1 MFSLTPGM
9 PQNANLFP
17 SQQAPRFQLA
27 TNQVTSPAGTTSP
40 LHPGLQLIPET
51 IQRQIMQQN
60 AALLFASNNA
70 FLQQHQLQQQSNSLP
85 PGGFINLASMR
96 TGQQQKSPSLG
107 GVAPGLPQLHHVG
120 GSTGPG
126 NLGKSGQVTPPM
138 LSNFQL
144 PNRAS
149 QPNNKVRAPI
159 SHIPSTTQRSLPQ
172 LSSLGQ
178 AQSIPGLNQSVYHH
192 GKQVNTP
199 SSATQRFPSQV
210 TWYQRCV
217 MWFIAWHTACVM
229 NPGHVALCL
238 VYLYIHVPLFC
249 LWMLGFTFYHLVTL
263 LSQYEFVT

>member
-1 MFSLTPGM
+1 M
-9 PQNANLFP
+9 PQNANLFQ
-17 SQQAPRFQLA
+17 SQQTPRFQLA
-27 TNQVTSPAGTTSP
+27 TNQVTSPASTTSP
-40 LHPGLQLIPET
+40 LHPSLQLIPET

-70 FLQQHQLQQQSNSLP
+70 FLQQHQLQQQSNTLP

-107 GVAPGLPQLHHVG
+107 GVAPGLPHLHHVG

-126 NLGKSGQVTPPM
+126 SLGNSGQVTPPT

-178 AQSIPGLNQSVYHH
+178 AQSIPALNQSVYLH
-192 GKQVNTP
+192 GKQVTP

-217 MWFIAWHTACVM
+217 MWFLRGHDLCNESSTRSFCAWLIYIYM
-229 NPGHVALCL
+229 FLSSLCECL
-238 VYLYIHVPLFC
+238 GSLFII
-249 LWMLGFTFYHLVTL
+249 
-263 LSQYEFVT
+263 